1 MVVWDQNV
9 PIGQAKFLACK
20 DDTSPRCIGNVQF
33 LATHTSS
40 VAFGTL
46 GHYISLGHWE
56 VIHVR
61 LCLHLNSWN
70 KLGQYSNGT
79 KCLKNWC
86 KASTA
91 WTRNSNLPYP
101 WPAPKPSPTTPRTC
115 HTLAYHTPCLPH
127 PWLTMLLMCVS
138 VYACLVY
145 GCTIMHTIVWLHIDV
160 IDDIIM
166 HGDGHKGC

>member
-1 MVVWDQNV
+1 MLQIEHQSLTTVTVWPPYTPHSGQNVPKLIEAIHNLAFSSIFTRDWNKLYTLGYICCWGCGGLGQNV
-9 PIGQAKFLACK
+9 PIGQEKFLACK
-20 DDTSPRCIGNVQF
+20 DDTSPRCIGNVEF

-40 VAFGTL
+40 VAFATL

-91 WTRNSNLPYP
+91 S
-101 WPAPKPSPTTPRTC
+101 
-115 HTLAYHTPCLPH
+115 H
-127 PWLTMLLMCVS
+127 V
-138 VYACLVY
+138 
-145 GCTIMHTIVWLHIDV
+145 
-160 IDDIIM
+160 
-166 HGDGHKGC
+166 